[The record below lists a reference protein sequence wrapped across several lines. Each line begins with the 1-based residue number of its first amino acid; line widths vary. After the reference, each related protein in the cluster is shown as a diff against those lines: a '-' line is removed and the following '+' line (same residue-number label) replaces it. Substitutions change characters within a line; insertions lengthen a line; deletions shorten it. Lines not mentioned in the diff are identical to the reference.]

1 MKNKRYLNDNMKE
14 SGKFTKYHNKR
25 ERIEMSME
33 FPKRIAH
40 ENIFLFGDKNR
51 TV

>member
-33 FPKRIAH
+33 FHKGIAL
-40 ENIFLFGDKNR
+40 EKYILVR
-51 TV
+51 R